1 MKDSLDLSS
10 KHSCS
15 NEIVIRNE
23 TYFISMHVHHSPI
36 AQIDLTVEAKRTAEQ
51 WKGNFDVN
59 GNHFTFAVSLGDCL
73 ICRCSSAIE
82 TMTSKTGNFKSFN
95 VFVNMIENAIEQESA
110 SVNID
115 LFTYEDLEALRKKR
129 QGHSTD
135 ASDPTTPL
143 TNKRYLILT
152 YNAEFDRI
160 YYPLSLPY
168 CGKPDP
174 VLLMAQIRQLTAEN
188 Q

>member
-1 MKDSLDLSS
+1 
-10 KHSCS
+10 
-15 NEIVIRNE
+15 
-23 TYFISMHVHHSPI
+23 
-36 AQIDLTVEAKRTAEQ
+36 
-51 WKGNFDVN
+51 
-59 GNHFTFAVSLGDCL
+59 
-73 ICRCSSAIE
+73 
-82 TMTSKTGNFKSFN
+82 MTSKTGNFKSFH

-129 QGHSTD
+129 QGHSTEV
-135 ASDPTTPL
+135 SDPTTSL
-143 TNKRYLILT
+143 SNKRYLILT

-188 Q
+188 QLLHSKVDLSSCLPLPFTSLFLSALAPVRC